1 MRHSDPMDTFIK
13 NLNFIRTRNEWDVTT
28 LAEQCEMSQPEMSRL
43 LNRKRKGVH
52 VDTLNDIAEH
62 LGFKLHELLDP
73 NFEKLV
79 ASH

>member
-1 MRHSDPMDTFIK
+1 MRHCDPMETFIK
-13 NLNFIRTRNEWDVTT
+13 NLHLIQTRNGWTVTR

-43 LNRKRKGVH
+43 LNRKRRGTH

-62 LGFKLHELLDP
+62 LGFGLHELLDP